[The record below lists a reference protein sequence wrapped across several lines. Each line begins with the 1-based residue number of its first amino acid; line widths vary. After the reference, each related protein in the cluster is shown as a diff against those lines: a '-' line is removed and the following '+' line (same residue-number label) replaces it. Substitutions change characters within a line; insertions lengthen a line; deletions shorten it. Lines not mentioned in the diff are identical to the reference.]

1 MHTAEAEAD
10 IVTVAETM
18 ETLEAWVLE
27 WVTKSAEVQAEAEA
41 QEEIGSTEQQAEAE
55 AHQALDKMVRTL
67 HRQTELEALD
77 MLEDL
82 DSDLEHQAAELD
94 QTTAGH
100 HGLVSVAQAVT
111 DNMDLLEAEAEAAE
125 LEAEDLVVAE
135 LEAHKQS
142 ITLVEQEEMEQAQ
155 AEAETT
161 INQES
166 VKREVLA

>member
-1 MHTAEAEAD
+1 MTA
-10 IVTVAETM
+10 IVSPRSRRPAVAP
-18 ETLEAWVLE
+18 AWV
-27 WVTKSAEVQAEAEA
+27 T
-41 QEEIGSTEQQAEAE
+41 QQAAV
-55 AHQALDKMVRTL
+55 AARQALDKMVRTL

-82 DSDLEHQAAELD
+82 DSDLEHQVAELA

-111 DNMDLLEAEAEAAE
+111 DNMDLLEAAEAAAE
-125 LEAEDLVVAE
+125 LEAEDLVAAE

-142 ITLVEQEEMEQAQ
+142 VTLVEKEEMEQAQ
-155 AEAETT
+155 AAAEIT

-166 VKREVLA
+166 VIREVLA